1 MQWDYE
7 SLEANAEWKDET
19 LWVVTGRDSC
29 VRKTIENLQCNL
41 DGCIKVLTWSDKAE
55 TAVVDRLE
63 KKYAPLL
70 EQLESKLKDGF
81 SLVEGVGFGRGVRVI
96 ARAGGAA
103 LCLGV
108 SKSGIGYDLL

>member
-1 MQWDYE
+1 
-7 SLEANAEWKDET
+7 
-19 LWVVTGRDSC
+19 VVTSRDSYAL
-29 VRKTIENLQCNL
+29 KTIKNLQCNL
-41 DGCIKVLTWSDKAE
+41 DGCIKVLTWSDKDE
-55 TAVVDRLE
+55 TAAVDRLE

-81 SLVEGVGFGRGVRVI
+81 SLVEGVGFGRGVRVV

-108 SKSGIGYDLL
+108 SKLGIGYALL